1 MVVLLLWPLAM
12 AMTVPSPKDTDG
24 GSREGEMGVKM
35 SMGPIT
41 RDPMSIYSIRV
52 PIWSETSTHG
62 YTNGANPT
70 HG

>member
-35 SMGPIT
+35 SMGA
-41 RDPMSIYSIRV
+41 
-52 PIWSETSTHG
+52 H
-62 YTNGANPT
+62 NPRPDEYLLY
-70 HG
+70 